1 MNTLTMP
8 SLEALANA
16 AKELS
21 NAAREAGDK
30 AGMHA
35 VDKAIYHLTLGLEV
49 VETAGGYLVPSGT
62 RADVVHRVSETHGC
76 NCEAATAGRQCWHA
90 AAVEIIEAAQYLTG
104 ATELVAEPADDTP
117 LQPARRNVPRAVS
130 LEKALAEINELYK

>member
-1 MNTLTMP
+1 MIP
-8 SLEALANA
+8 SLDTLANTA
-16 AKELS
+16 AHLAT
-21 NAAREAGDK
+21 AAREADDR
-30 AGMHA
+30 AGENA
-35 VDKAIYHLTLGLEV
+35 LNKAIYHLQSGV
-49 VETAGGYLVPSGT
+49 AIVATAGGYLVPSGT